1 MSDTKF
7 ARRRAACPG
16 SIFLRPNG
24 VIMRTLM
31 RTITRLALLLL
42 AAPLTVLYAQPS
54 TGPVIKT
61 GGAVFDVPNP
71 TFQTPRDHDYNVV
84 FEVSRGVEM
93 PAAGLP
99 TPSVALAP
107 NEQLNTM
114 ARFLN
119 MHARAGVPRER
130 VKLAAVVHGT
140 AGKDL
145 LDNETF
151 RARYGTDNPSGPLI
165 QELLNAGVRIIL
177 CGQTSMGRDVPR
189 DKLIPG
195 VQLALSAMTAIS
207 VLQAEGYQ
215 LNPW

>member
-1 MSDTKF
+1 MC
-7 ARRRAACPG
+7 RIP
-16 SIFLRPNG
+16 
-24 VIMRTLM
+24 
-31 RTITRLALLLL
+31 RLALLLL
-42 AAPLTVLYAQPS
+42 AAPLTALVAQPT
-54 TGPVIKT
+54 TGPVIT
-61 GGAVFDVPNP
+61 SSGAVFDVPNP
-71 TFQTPRDHDYNVV
+71 TFQAPANHEYNVV

-93 PAAGLP
+93 PAAGSAA
-99 TPSVALAP
+99 PSVALAP

-145 LDNETF
+145 LDDATF
-151 RARYGTDNPSGPLI
+151 RTRYGSDNPSGPLI
-165 QELLNAGVRIIL
+165 RELLDAGVRIIL

-195 VQLALSAMTAIS
+195 VQVALSAMTAMS
-207 VLQAEGYQ
+207 VLQAEGYR